1 MVQPN
6 KKINFFFFF
15 KKLLP
20 EVRKIGYLFINSYSV
35 LVKTYHWGTEAT
47 TDYSLVSLGPE
58 KSPQVESFSCL
69 QKEAYLTLK

>member
-6 KKINFFFFF
+6 KKINIFFL

-47 TDYSLVSLGPE
+47 TS
-58 KSPQVESFSCL
+58 
-69 QKEAYLTLK
+69 EATH